1 MHVPAPRIVS
11 FTRTPPVYRFVGM
24 AAEPTVSRRRFTRA
38 EYYRMAEVA
47 TETVEIFRDPGA
59 DGYRQVARA
68 AGSASVRPQAFS
80 DVEVTLAEIF
90 A

>member
-1 MHVPAPRIVS
+1 
-11 FTRTPPVYRFVGM
+11 
-24 AAEPTVSRRRFTRA
+24 
-38 EYYRMAEVA
+38 MAEVA